1 MLSKHFLGDLIISNL
16 IFGSYWPSFL
26 SCPGLNVSHVFWV
39 FWSLPANVSGFIPGT
54 NTSRP
59 PWYSQLC
66 PPSKGGSSLSPTQP
80 GPISLQWFGLG
91 RGTWF
96 PSLSLSPLLFLL
108 HRVACKE
115 KVKERRSRKSL
126 SDGSSM
132 TWHLHFHTC
141 LLFSHSV
148 VSDYWVKPDLSFS
161 VHGISQRS
169 ILMWAAVSFSRASC
183 ALGRSLNLNQPAL
196 SDKTELW
203 VSHEC
208 PPTSDPP
215 QKHTFSA
222 LKNSLHAS
230 HPRSRDF
237 PWLRHQSFSLISYI
251 SYIFHIGHT
260 VLGVLKARILKWFAI
275 PFSSGPRFVR
285 TLHHDLS
292 VLGGR
297 TQHGS

>member
-115 KVKERRSRKSL
+115 KVKERRSRKFL

-148 VSDYWVKPDLSFS
+148 VSDFFVIPWKPNQLLCSWDFS
-161 VHGISQRS
+161 
-169 ILMWAAVSFSRASC
+169 
-183 ALGRSLNLNQPAL
+183 
-196 SDKTELW
+196 E
-203 VSHEC
+203 
-208 PPTSDPP
+208 
-215 QKHTFSA
+215 KHTNVGCCFLLQGILCTWQEFKPKSA
-222 LKNSLHAS
+222 SSFRQDWTLGLPWMSS
-230 HPRSRDF
+230 HIWST
-237 PWLRHQSFSLISYI
+237 SKA
-251 SYIFHIGHT
+251 HI
-260 VLGVLKARILKWFAI
+260 LCY
-275 PFSSGPRFVR
+275 
-285 TLHHDLS
+285 
-292 VLGGR
+292 
-297 TQHGS
+297 